1 MSALNGKL
9 VNRFEVRS
17 VLVLGLIL
25 YVATSAILLIYA
37 LLGPW
42 LWPTLICLFV
52 MTSATGL
59 LLGNATALGV
69 EAVRDIGAGA
79 GSGTMG
85 ALQVLA
91 AGIVSPLVGIG
102 SDPSLSMALC
112 MLMCSIIAITGCVT
126 LTSSS
131 DRA

>member
-1 MSALNGKL
+1 ML
-9 VNRFEVRS
+9 VFE
-17 VLVLGLIL
+17 LIL
-25 YVATSAILLIYA
+25 YVATSAILLIDA

-59 LLGNATALGV
+59 LLGNAPNLGV

-79 GSGTMG
+79 GSGAMG
-85 ALQVLA
+85 ALQFLT
-91 AGIVSPLVGIG
+91 AGIVSALVGLG

-112 MLMCSIIAITGCVT
+112 MLVCSIIAVTGCDT